1 MLAAVLET
9 GRLERLYSA
18 LSLLASTA
26 AHGTPARA
34 LAGFGALPVLLLE
47 PVELAARARESGVRS
62 GRRGARRRHGRG
74 RAAAGG
80 RRVDA
85 ALSGR
90 CAGRRP
96 AVRMTRRLGA
106 TVALAAT
113 VAAGAGC
120 GVESP
125 DLFVLHRTGRIPG
138 ARLALLVNDG
148 GTVRCNG
155 AKARELPSPLLL
167 SARALTPKLTSD
179 ASAHRSYPPRPGSVL
194 AYSVRSQ
201 HGTVAWAD
209 TSRPLPER
217 YLRLAFLAR
226 QIAQRVCGL
235 PR

>member
-1 MLAAVLET
+1 
-9 GRLERLYSA
+9 
-18 LSLLASTA
+18 
-26 AHGTPARA
+26 
-34 LAGFGALPVLLLE
+34 
-47 PVELAARARESGVRS
+47 
-62 GRRGARRRHGRG
+62 
-74 RAAAGG
+74 
-80 RRVDA
+80 
-85 ALSGR
+85 
-90 CAGRRP
+90 
-96 AVRMTRRLGA
+96 
-106 TVALAAT
+106 
-113 VAAGAGC
+113 
-120 GVESP
+120 
-125 DLFVLHRTGRIPG
+125 VLHRTGRIPG

-179 ASAHRSYPPRPGSVL
+179 ASAHRRYPPRPGSVL

-201 HGTVAWAD
+201 QGTVAWAD